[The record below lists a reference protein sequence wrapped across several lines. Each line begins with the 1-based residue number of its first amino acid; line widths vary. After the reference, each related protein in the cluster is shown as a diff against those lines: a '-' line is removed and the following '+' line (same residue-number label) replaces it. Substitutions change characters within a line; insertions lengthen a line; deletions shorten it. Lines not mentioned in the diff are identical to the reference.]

1 MLDLIINRLTPA
13 RLAEPAPSASQLEQA
28 LLAAQAAPDHGRLK
42 PWRFLIIEGEA
53 RARFGALMAD
63 ALKQRDP
70 TATPELLE
78 KEAQKPQRAPLTII
92 VVAEIQDSPKAP
104 EVEQLLAVGAATQNL
119 ILALHAQGF
128 GAQWKSGAA
137 SFDATV
143 KAGLGLKASDHIVGI
158 VYVGTPAEPGKP
170 RPAPAGKVSRWTGV

>member
-13 RLAEPAPSASQLEQA
+13 KLAEPAPSREQLEKA

-42 PWRFLIIEGEA
+42 PWRFIVVEGIA
-53 RARFGALMAD
+53 RAKLGQLMAD

-70 TATPELLE
+70 GVTPEMME
-78 KEAQKPQRAPLTII
+78 KEAQKPLRSPVTII
-92 VVAEIQDSPKAP
+92 VVAEIQSSPKAP
-104 EVEQLLAVGAATQNL
+104 EIEQVLAVGAATQNL

-137 SFDATV
+137 SFDANV
-143 KAGLGLKASDHIVGI
+143 KIGLGIKPSDHIVGI
-158 VYVGTPAEPGKP
+158 VYAGTPAEPGKP
-170 RPAPAGKVSRWTGV
+170 RPAPEGKVTYWS